1 MGTSTA
7 YLKYMRSDKG
17 KTTRAK
23 CSKEYYDNNKTEIL
37 NDRKSIVEC
46 IFCMNK
52 YNKAYLLNI
61 HLNQCIEIN

>member
-1 MGTSTA
+1 MGSSTA
-7 YLKYMRSDKG
+7 YQKYMKSNKG
-17 KTTRAK
+17 KQTRSRCNK
-23 CSKEYYDNNKTEIL
+23 IYYDKNKTELL